1 MFSNE
6 TSLYIVAAII
16 IVFLMMWSVIG
27 AFVYKRRGYA
37 KRNGALL
44 GLITGV
50 LLLPVLV
57 IFLLFLSLNSVY
69 PTGNF
74 PRQPL

>member
-16 IVFLMMWSVIG
+16 IVFLVMWSVIG
-27 AFVYKRRGYA
+27 AFVYKRHGHA

-50 LLLPVLV
+50 LLLPVL
-57 IFLLFLSLNSVY
+57 IMLLLFLSLNSVY

-74 PRQPL
+74 SRQPF